1 MILTISFFILHPHHH
16 LELNMSLKQEVKS
29 IVIIGMIFF
38 DILEQYLPLKQGVRQ
53 GAALRLKSVHSL
65 AKKSSLASQALDIII
80 GLKMCI

>member
-1 MILTISFFILHPHHH
+1 
-16 LELNMSLKQEVKS
+16 MSLKQEVKS

-65 AKKSSLASQALDIII
+65 AKKSSLAS
-80 GLKMCI
+80 